1 MPELE
6 LERWREKCNRSHL
19 QDSAALLQHLKFPN
33 FPALAAMM
41 VQYSPLT
48 SSPLPSSKGP
58 VVVTLPPGPSMCL
71 GGCPNS
77 HLHHAS

>member
-6 LERWREKCNRSHL
+6 LERWREKYNRSRL
-19 QDSAALLQHLKFPN
+19 QDSGAAQHSKFPN